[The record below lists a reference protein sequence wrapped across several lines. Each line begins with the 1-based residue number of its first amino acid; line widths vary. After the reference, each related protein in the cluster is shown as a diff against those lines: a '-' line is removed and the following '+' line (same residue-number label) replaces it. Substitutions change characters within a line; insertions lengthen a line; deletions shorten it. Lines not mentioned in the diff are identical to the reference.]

1 MPTLEAVQAQIHDPS
16 WWAERLLGKR
26 VLGSWP
32 VVDPAQFWRLFQEA
46 IVSIA
51 SSGKR
56 GAKAAATFREWLEAD
71 DPSAYRALH
80 PRETALAM
88 RRLRHPRYTHAMRG
102 LVYAEP
108 ALGDWL
114 SVRQAG
120 RLTDLTPGHIRHL
133 ARTGRVESQSQPG
146 ESEGQFRRIEVRVTS
161 LANYVDLH
169 GLVHVIM
176 PMADKEL

>member
-1 MPTLEAVQAQIHDPS
+1 M
-16 WWAERLLGKR
+16 
-26 VLGSWP
+26 
-32 VVDPAQFWRLFQEA
+32 DPAQFWRLFQEA

-71 DPSAYRALH
+71 DPTSAYRALH

-88 RRLRHPRYTHAMRG
+88 RRLRHPRYTRAMRG

-114 SVRQAG
+114 SVRQVG

-133 ARTGRVESQSQPG
+133 ARTGRVESRSQPG
-146 ESEGQFRRIEVRVTS
+146 ESEGQFRPIEVRVTS
-161 LANYVDLH
+161 LANYVDLD